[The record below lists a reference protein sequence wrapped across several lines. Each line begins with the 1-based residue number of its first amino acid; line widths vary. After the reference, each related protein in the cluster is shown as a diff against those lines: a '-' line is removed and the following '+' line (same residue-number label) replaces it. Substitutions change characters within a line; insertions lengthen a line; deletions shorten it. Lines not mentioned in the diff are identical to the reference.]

1 MDRKEASTE
10 LIIHNRKMTKARK
23 RATVIGWCFVAPAVF
38 LFFCFILLPII
49 ISIVTS
55 FSDFNG
61 ISKYAPWGI
70 HNYVEIFTTDIY
82 LFKKSILNL
91 FTYIILYVPLNVL
104 LSMGLALLVAKRTR
118 SNKYIRMAFYIPS
131 LTSGIAV
138 ASVWAWM
145 LNGESGIIN
154 IALRAIGLP
163 GVNWLNSPYMAMVT
177 VVIVGLWNGCGAN
190 MVLYI
195 AAIQGINTS
204 LIEAAKIEGAGSF
217 KITVKIIIPLLR
229 PITYF
234 VLTTVFI
241 GAFQLYDT
249 VAMLFPSGGPQNSA
263 LTPIMSINNA
273 INSAF
278 LYGRAS
284 AMSVILL
291 VIVSVLTFV
300 LQKFNKETY

>member
-1 MDRKEASTE
+1 MTSSGLVEIKKRS
-10 LIIHNRKMTKARK
+10 MTKAEK
-23 RATVIGWCFVAPAVF
+23 RQTLIGWCFVLPAAI

-61 ISKYAPWGI
+61 IDKYAPWGF
-70 HNYVEIFTTDIY
+70 HNYIEIFTRDIS
-82 LFKKSILNL
+82 LFKKSLLNL
-91 FTYIILYVPLNVL
+91 SIYIVLYVPLNIL
-104 LSMGLALLVAKRTR
+104 LSMGLAFLVSKRTR
-118 SNKYIRMAFYIPS
+118 ANKYVRMAFYIPS
-131 LTSGIAV
+131 LTSGVAV

-154 IALRAIGLP
+154 MALRTIGLP
-163 GVNWLNSPYMAMVT
+163 GVNWLNSPYTAMIT

-195 AAIQGINTS
+195 AAIQGIDSS
-204 LIEAAKIEGAGSF
+204 LLESAKIEGAGPF
-217 KITVKIIIPLLR
+217 KITTKIVIPLLR

-249 VAMLFPSGGPQNSA
+249 VIMLFPGGGPQNSA

-291 VIVSVLTFV
+291 IIVSVLTFI
-300 LQKFNKETY
+300 LQKINKETY

>member
-1 MDRKEASTE
+1 MTG
-10 LIIHNRKMTKARK
+10 LIAIGKKKTTKAAR
-23 RATVIGWCFVAPAVF
+23 RRTLIGWCFVLPAVL
-38 LFFCFILLPII
+38 LFFCFIFLPIV
-49 ISIVTS
+49 ISIITS

-61 ISKYAPWGI
+61 IDKYAPWGFQ
-70 HNYVEIFTTDIY
+70 NYIEIFTHDIS
-82 LFKKSILNL
+82 LFKKSLLNL
-91 FTYIILYVPLNVL
+91 SIYVVLYVPLNIL
-104 LSMGLALLVAKRTR
+104 LSMGLALLVSKRTR
-118 SNKYIRMAFYIPS
+118 ANKYIRMAFYIPS

-145 LNGESGIIN
+145 LNGETGIIN
-154 IALRAIGLP
+154 TALRAIGLP
-163 GVNWLNSPYMAMVT
+163 GVNWLNSPYMSMIT

-195 AAIQGINTS
+195 AAIQGINSS
-204 LIEAAKIEGAGSF
+204 LLEAAKIEGAGPVM
-217 KITVKIIIPLLR
+217 ITVRIVIPLLR

-249 VAMLFPSGGPQNSA
+249 VTMLFPSGGPQNSA
-263 LTPIMSINNA
+263 ITPIMSINNA

-291 VIVSVLTFV
+291 IIVSVLTFV
-300 LQKFNKETY
+300 LQKLNKETY

>member
-1 MDRKEASTE
+1 MTSSK
-10 LIIHNRKMTKARK
+10 LIEIKKRKMTKAEQRQT
-23 RATVIGWCFVAPAVF
+23 AIGWCFVLPAAILF
-38 LFFCFILLPII
+38 LCFIFLPIL

-61 ISKYAPWGI
+61 IDKYAPWGLQ
-70 HNYVEIFTTDIY
+70 NYREIFTRDIS
-82 LFKKSILNL
+82 LFKKALTNL
-91 FTYIILYVPLNVL
+91 TVYVILYVPLNIL
-104 LSMGLALLVAKRTR
+104 LSMGLAFLVSKRTR
-118 SNKYIRMAFYIPS
+118 ANKFVRMAFYIPS
-131 LTSGIAV
+131 LTSGVAV
-138 ASVWAWM
+138 AAVWAWM
-145 LNGESGIIN
+145 LNGEAGIIN
-154 IALRAIGLP
+154 RGLRAIGLP
-163 GVNWLNSPYMAMVT
+163 GVNWLNSPYTAMIT

-195 AAIQGINTS
+195 AAIQGIDNS
-204 LIEAAKIEGAGSF
+204 LLESAKIEGANSF
-217 KITVKIIIPLLR
+217 QITTKIVIPLLR

-249 VAMLFPSGGPQNSA
+249 VIMLFPSGGPQNSA

-300 LQKFNKETY
+300 LQKINKETY

>member
-1 MDRKEASTE
+1 MVSSK
-10 LIIHNRKMTKARK
+10 LIENKKKIMTKMEK
-23 RATVIGWCFVAPAVF
+23 RNTAIGWCFVAPAVL
-38 LFFCFILLPII
+38 LFFCFIFLPIL

-61 ISKYAPWGI
+61 IDKYAPWGFQ
-70 HNYVEIFTTDIY
+70 NYIEIFTRDVS
-82 LFKKSILNL
+82 LFKKSLLNL
-91 FTYIILYVPLNVL
+91 TTYVILYVPLNIL
-104 LSMGLALLVAKRTR
+104 LSMGLALLVSKRTR
-118 SNKYIRMAFYIPS
+118 TTKFVRMAFYIPS
-131 LTSGIAV
+131 LTSGVAV
-138 ASVWAWM
+138 AAVWSWM

-154 IALRAIGLP
+154 RVLRTIGLP
-163 GVNWLNSPYMAMVT
+163 GVNWLNSPYTAMIT

-195 AAIQGINTS
+195 AAIQGIDTS
-204 LIEAAKIEGAGSF
+204 LLESAKIEGANSF
-217 KITVKIIIPLLR
+217 KITTKIVIPLLK

-249 VAMLFPSGGPQNSA
+249 VIMLFPNGGPQNSA

-291 VIVSVLTFV
+291 IIVSVLTFL
-300 LQKFNKETY
+300 LQKINKETY